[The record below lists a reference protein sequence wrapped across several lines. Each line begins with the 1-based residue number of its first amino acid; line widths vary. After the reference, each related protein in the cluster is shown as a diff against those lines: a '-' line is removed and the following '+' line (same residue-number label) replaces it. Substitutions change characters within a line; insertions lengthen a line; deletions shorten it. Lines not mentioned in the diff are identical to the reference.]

1 MPLAEFDAPCPFCL
15 DDGVAH
21 YDRILRLGTFD
32 EPLKDL
38 IHKMKYGGRWALAE
52 KLAGRL
58 WDQPR
63 IRQMVGEADLLV
75 PIPLHFFRRMRR
87 GFNQAMEIARFLAK
101 RGDRPVSGA
110 LARTRNTQTQ
120 THLHSKMKRF
130 ENLRDAFAVRRA
142 KQIRG
147 KHLLVIDDVMTTG
160 ATLQTAA
167 RALRAGKPAS
177 ISAIVLAVADPRGRD
192 FQSL

>member
-21 YDRILRLGTFD
+21 YQRILRLGTFD

-38 IHKMKYGGRWALAE
+38 IHKMKYGGRWTLAE
-52 KLAGRL
+52 RLARRL

-63 IRQMVGEADLLV
+63 IRKMVGEADVMV

-87 GFNQAMEIARFLAK
+87 GFNQAGLVARVLAE
-101 RGDRPVSGA
+101 RGDRPVLQA
-110 LARTRNTQTQ
+110 LSRTRNTQTQ

-130 ENLRDAFAVRRA
+130 ENLRDAFALKCA
-142 KQIRG
+142 KEIRG
-147 KHLLVIDDVMTTG
+147 KHVLVIDDVMTTG
-160 ATLQTAA
+160 VTLQTAA

-177 ISAIVLAVADPRGRD
+177 ISAIVLAVADPRGRN
-192 FQSL
+192 FQSA